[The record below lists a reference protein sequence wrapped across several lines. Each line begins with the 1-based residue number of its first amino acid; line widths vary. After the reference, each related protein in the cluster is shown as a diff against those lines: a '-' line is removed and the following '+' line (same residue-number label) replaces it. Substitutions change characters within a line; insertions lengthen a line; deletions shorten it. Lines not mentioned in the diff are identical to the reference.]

1 MLLYPLFFLMLP
13 YFHLFLEIYCRFRFR
28 REIQRDHMLTHDTS
42 PIGERTGARGFSRMH
57 LIDMHNIAV
66 SIVTTNY
73 AIIRTIARLTP

>member
-57 LIDMHNIAV
+57 LIDMYDIAV
-66 SIVTTNY
+66 SIATLY
-73 AIIRTIARLTP
+73 HAIISTIGRFIP